1 MRRLLPAALLGLVLL
16 AGCSS
21 GDDAPAAA
29 PATTPQTS
37 ASTPPPATGPSGGTP
52 TTDGTS
58 AGCPPTGYALTGTE
72 HRPTLDVDGDGQAD
86 TEWIAPQPTGD
97 GSVQFGVQ
105 TASGDAIT
113 ANLQSASP
121 LPRSLLVADVTG
133 AGELIA
139 LTSDGRAV
147 QLWAVS
153 DCQLIPARNASGEQ
167 YTFDLGFTG
176 QGTGVGCLDVDG
188 DGVRDLAGLLADGTS
203 VTETAIDLASPQATN
218 GTSRTVEDAPADQLE
233 LARSVSCGDLTL
245 AADGVS
251 TGP

>member
-1 MRRLLPAALLGLVLL
+1 MRRLLPVALAGLVLL

-21 GDDAPAAA
+21 GDDDPAAA
-29 PATTPQTS
+29 PATTPQTTT
-37 ASTPPPATGPSGGTP
+37 ASTPPPATGSPGSTVGGAA
-52 TTDGTS
+52 
-58 AGCPPTGYALTGTE
+58 AGCPPTGFALTGTVN
-72 HRPTLDVDGDGQAD
+72 RPTLDVDGDGRAD

-97 GSVQFGVQ
+97 GPTRFGVQ

-133 AGELIA
+133 DGELVA

-153 DCQLIPARNASGEQ
+153 DCQLVPVQDASGEQ
-167 YTFDLGFTG
+167 YAFDLGFTG
-176 QGTGVGCLDVDG
+176 YGTGVGCLDVDG
-188 DGVRDLAGLLADGTS
+188 DGVRDLAGLLADGTT
-203 VTETAIDLASPQATN
+203 VTQTAIDLAGPRAAN

-233 LARSVSCGDLTL
+233 LARSVSCGDLAL